1 MKGPLIY
8 WWNTFVHILSR
19 SEMIYK
25 FIFEPTERYLHI
37 FVKFICPLTLGTLQK
52 IL

>member
-8 WWNTFVHILSR
+8 WWIAFLHIISR

-25 FIFEPTERYLHI
+25 FIFEPTQEYLYT
-37 FVKFICPLTLGTLQK
+37 FRKFICPLRLGSSEKVL
-52 IL
+52 